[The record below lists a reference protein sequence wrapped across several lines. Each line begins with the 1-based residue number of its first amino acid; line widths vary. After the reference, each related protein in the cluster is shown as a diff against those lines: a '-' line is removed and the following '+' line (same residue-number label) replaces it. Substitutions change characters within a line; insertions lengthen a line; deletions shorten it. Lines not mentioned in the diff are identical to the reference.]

1 MGELSR
7 LVGEVYLDSLA
18 PESGY
23 TETVK
28 TSTLLVLLLSALSV
42 LSACSREA
50 VTTPARA
57 PVQESPQ
64 AGGVA
69 RPRFTTIRVD
79 VRTER
84 VELFLRDEAGR
95 TFKRFDRLRSWLASR
110 NERLLFA
117 MNAGMFQPDL
127 SPVGL
132 FVQDG
137 RQVSPLNLSDGAGN
151 FFLKPNGVFFISESG
166 PRIVESNEYPALA
179 RGVRL
184 ATQSGPLL
192 VRNGV
197 LHPSF
202 NEAST
207 SRLLRNG
214 VGISG
219 DTVIFAISE
228 QPVNFYEMAT
238 YFRDEL
244 RCPDALYLDGV
255 VSSLYSTDLRRNDST
270 VDLGPIIGVVR

>member
-1 MGELSR
+1 M
-7 LVGEVYLDSLA
+7 
-18 PESGY
+18 
-23 TETVK
+23 
-28 TSTLLVLLLSALSV
+28 LSALLAWSG
-42 LSACSREA
+42 CSRQTK
-50 VTTPARA
+50 TTPTQGS
-57 PVQESPQ
+57 VQEGLKPAS
-64 AGGVA
+64 VA
-69 RPRFTTIRVD
+69 PPRFTTIRVD
-79 VRTER
+79 ARAER
-84 VELFLRDEAGR
+84 VELFLRDDEGR
-95 TFKRFDRLRSWLASR
+95 TFKRFERLRSWLASR

-132 FVQDG
+132 LVQDG

-151 FFLKPNGVFFISESG
+151 FFLKPNGVFLISESG
-166 PRIVESNEYPALA
+166 PRIVESSEYPALA

-197 LHPSF
+197 LHPAI
-202 NEAST
+202 NAAST

-219 DTVIFAISE
+219 DTVIFVISE
-228 QPVNFYEMAT
+228 QPVNFYELAT

-244 RCPDALYLDGV
+244 HCPDALYLDGV

-270 VDLGPIIGVVR
+270 VDLGPIIGVVQ

>member
-1 MGELSR
+1 MKTPPLLI
-7 LVGEVYLDSLA
+7 LVF
-18 PESGY
+18 
-23 TETVK
+23 
-28 TSTLLVLLLSALSV
+28 SAL
-42 LSACSREA
+42 LTWNGCSREA
-50 VTTPARA
+50 NTTPT
-57 PVQESPQ
+57 Q
-64 AGGVA
+64 ASVHEGLKSGSVA

-84 VELFLRDEAGR
+84 VELFLRDDAGR
-95 TFKRFDRLRSWLASR
+95 TFNRFGRLRAWLASR
-110 NERLLFA
+110 NKRLLFA
-117 MNAGMFQPDL
+117 MNAGMFQSDF

-132 FVQDG
+132 LVQDG
-137 RQVSPLNLSDGAGN
+137 QQVSPLNFSDGAGN

-166 PRIVESNEYPALA
+166 PRIVESTEYPALA

-197 LHPSF
+197 LHPAI
-202 NEAST
+202 NAVST

-219 DTVIFAISE
+219 DTIIFVISE
-228 QPVNFYEMAT
+228 QPVNFYELAT

-244 RCPDALYLDGV
+244 HCPDALYLDGV
-255 VSSLYSTDLRRNDST
+255 VSSLYSTDLQRNDST
-270 VDLGPIIGVVR
+270 ADLGPIIGVVQ